1 LQESIFFGVRILL
14 LEEIINQVDLERLYQ
29 HSLAIEGIRHFQV
42 NPEKLAET
50 ADYIRKELKAYG
62 LQVQEQV
69 FTFDGIPYEFKNVEG
84 ILGDEKKPALL
95 ITSHYD
101 TVQNSPG
108 ANDNGSGVVAMLEVA
123 RILAGQKMDDFCLRF
138 VSFTQEETH
147 PVFYSRL
154 FKKRLELGLV
164 DKKDRYL
171 RFHTQQL
178 VKNFLKQFWRFTAT
192 GKSYTE
198 GAKLTFE
205 KFKDDLDE
213 REQAYF
219 SYLLELLQELKD
231 PTDWIGTTALVGST
245 KYVEKAMKE
254 KRDILGVI
262 NLETIGYT
270 SSRKH
275 SQLIP
280 SIIFKLFPKYRTNLR
295 QEIGNFIGIISDKQS
310 HALAKFFC
318 QQCKKANIKLP
329 YVNYCLPYNF
339 ETLAVKVRDSLRSDH
354 APFLKYGIPAIM
366 VTDTANFRYP
376 FYHTE
381 ADTIDKLDFHFI
393 RKVCQATLVTALQFE
408 KFLSKKAE
416 RKTTP

>member
-14 LEEIINQVDLERLYQ
+14 QEEIINRVDLERLYQ

-69 FTFDGIPYEFKNVEG
+69 FTFDGIPHEFKNVEG

-123 RILAGQKMDDFCLRF
+123 RILARQKMDNFCLRF

-147 PVFYSRL
+147 PIFYSRL

-178 VKNFLKQFWRFTAT
+178 VKNFLKQFWRLTST

-219 SYLLELLQELKD
+219 SYLLELLQELKN
-231 PTDWIGTTALVGST
+231 PTDWIG
-245 KYVEKAMKE
+245 
-254 KRDILGVI
+254 
-262 NLETIGYT
+262 
-270 SSRKH
+270 
-275 SQLIP
+275 
-280 SIIFKLFPKYRTNLR
+280 
-295 QEIGNFIGIISDKQS
+295 
-310 HALAKFFC
+310 
-318 QQCKKANIKLP
+318 
-329 YVNYCLPYNF
+329 
-339 ETLAVKVRDSLRSDH
+339 DSLRSDH

-393 RKVCQATLVTALQFE
+393 RKVCQATLVG
-408 KFLSKKAE
+408 SVSH
-416 RKTTP
+416 